1 MALKANMQGDVAVIP
16 LKGKLM
22 GGPDTKALHD
32 KVKEL
37 VEAGSK
43 KLVIDLGQVKW
54 MNSTGLGALMGA
66 LTTARNNDAELKLA
80 RVTEKVQ
87 SLFMITKLI
96 TVFDTHDSVDEAAA
110 SFN

>member
-1 MALKANMQGDVAVIP
+1 MAIKADMKGDVAIIN

-32 KVKEL
+32 KVREL
-37 VEAGSK
+37 AEGGTK

-66 LTTARNNDAELKLA
+66 LTTAKNHEAELELA
-80 RVTEKVQ
+80 RVTNKVKR
-87 SLFMITKLI
+87 LFMMTKLI
-96 TVFDTHDSVDEAAA
+96 TVFDTHDSVDAAAA
-110 SFN
+110 SFK

>member
-1 MALKANMQGDVAVIP
+1 MALKVDMHGDVAVIN

-32 KVKEL
+32 QVKEL
-37 VEAGSK
+37 VDGGGK
-43 KLVIDLGQVKW
+43 KIVVDLGQVKW

-66 LTTARNNDAELKLA
+66 LTTARNNNAELKLA
-80 RVTEKVQ
+80 RVTDKVQ

-96 TVFDTHDSVDEAAA
+96 TVFETHDSVVAAAA
-110 SFN
+110 SFK

>member
-1 MALKANMQGDVAVIP
+1 MAIKADMQGDVAVIN

-32 KVKEL
+32 KVREL
-37 VEAGSK
+37 ADSGSK

-66 LTTARNNDAELKLA
+66 LTTAKNHNAELKLA
-80 RVTEKVQ
+80 RVTDKVQ
-87 SLFMITKLI
+87 SLFMMTKLI
-96 TVFDTHDSVDEAAA
+96 TVFETHDTLEEAVS
-110 SFN
+110 SFS